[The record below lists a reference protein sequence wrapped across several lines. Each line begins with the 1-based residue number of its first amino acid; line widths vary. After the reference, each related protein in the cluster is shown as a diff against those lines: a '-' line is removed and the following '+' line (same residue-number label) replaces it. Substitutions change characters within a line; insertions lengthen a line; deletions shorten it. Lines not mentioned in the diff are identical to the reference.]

1 MWKNLVKLLHYAS
14 LVGLAGG
21 IIVSLVLA
29 DTIDATSPSAT
40 AGMHAAIALICG
52 GVIVP
57 SLVMMLLSGMLLVVA
72 RPRLIGARWV
82 WVKAVLGLATGAVIL
97 LALQPAVKAAASM
110 AATGALGDAPLGPLA
125 NVVASEHAAA
135 WWTLGLVVAA
145 MIIAVW
151 RPRLG
156 APPSGDQGAG
166 D

>member
-1 MWKNLVKLLHYAS
+1 MWKNLIKLLHYAS

-21 IIVSLVLA
+21 VIVSLVLA

-57 SLVMMLLSGMLLVVA
+57 SLVMMLLSGMLLVIA
-72 RPRLIGARWV
+72 RPRLIAARWV
-82 WVKAVLGLATGAVIL
+82 WAKAALGVVTGAVIL

-125 NVVASEHAAA
+125 AVVASEHAAA
-135 WWTLGLVVAA
+135 WWILGLILVAMVV
-145 MIIAVW
+145 AVW
-151 RPRLG
+151 RPRFG
-156 APPSGDQGAG
+156 RPARPGQED
-166 D
+166 